1 MKKEIIILG
10 STGSIGTTTLNLL
23 SKEKNFKVKLL
34 TTNTNAKKLL
44 IQSKKHKVRDVII
57 YDKKTFS
64 QYQKIFKKKKIR
76 IYPGNYSFKK
86 ILKKKSEFLCKLYF
100 RNRWI

>member
-44 IQSKKHKVRDVII
+44 IQSKKSKHSILSIIVII
-57 YDKKTFS
+57 RGCKTYTETLSRVMF
-64 QYQKIFKKKKIR
+64 
-76 IYPGNYSFKK
+76 
-86 ILKKKSEFLCKLYF
+86 
-100 RNRWI
+100 